1 MVKLGGLDANEENLI
16 EIENLII
23 GACGTSF
30 YAG

>member
-1 MVKLGGLDANEENLI
+1 MVKLGGLESHDEKLQ
-16 EIENLII
+16 EIDNMII